1 MLVKNNVD
9 NGMYVWWVNTTNHT
23 LNGINLGSHWR
34 NISYVAGGDFL
45 ASGSDDILVKNNID
59 NHMYVW
65 SVDPSSHTL
74 QANDLGATGAA
85 PSSSPPAISLPAT
98 AAMKY

>member
-74 QANDLGATGAA
+74 QANRPRRSLGRHQV
-85 PSSSPPAISLPAT
+85 PRLRPFPCRQQRR
-98 AAMKY
+98 